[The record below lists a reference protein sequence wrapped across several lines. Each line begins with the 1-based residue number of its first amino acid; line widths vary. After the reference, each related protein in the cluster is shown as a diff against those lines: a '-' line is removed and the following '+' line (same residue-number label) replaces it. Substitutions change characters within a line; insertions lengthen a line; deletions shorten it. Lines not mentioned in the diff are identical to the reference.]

1 MKKRLLIISIVAA
14 LLIFSLGGCGKK
26 KAPAIDENST
36 QAVTEENATSSETA
50 ASEETKADSE
60 AKQEEAAAT
69 ENEELANAVNVKNAE
84 ELLMA
89 IKPGANIVLSAG
101 TYNLS
106 GVIRDKSKV
115 EKNEYLSL
123 SFASYDNELVVRNVD
138 DMTITGPAD
147 GKAEIV
153 IEDPYAAVMAFEW
166 CKNVKLSNVT
176 MGHTAQKGYCTGSV
190 VKIVNCVDMAFSKD
204 DLYGCGTY
212 GIEADRCQGV
222 RVDDTIIRECS
233 YGIVSMRFCSDTE
246 FNNCILKECEYLDLL
261 DLRCCSVTFNKC
273 EFKDNKTK
281 YDFVARNSKSS
292 VFFNGCHFDEV
303 ETERLNEMSDDCSA
317 LVFDDKCTFDGH
329 NLKSVVT
336 VSSAKE
342 LFDAIRPGATIY
354 IEPGEYNLTECAKA
368 IYEER
373 GLVWDRTHEYVKFSE
388 VFDGVEV
395 TLNNVDNLTIC
406 GLGGSSADVS
416 LIVDPRYAAVFYLKN
431 CENVSFINLTAGHS
445 DRGNC
450 VGDVISIE
458 GGSGFVFSKVD
469 LFGCGVNGIGAY
481 ENFRNVYV
489 YDSIIRDCEYG
500 PLNICDGTGEFYVIN
515 TDMYGSNGGGYY
527 DIPAEG
533 LYFLRCSFGEKET
546 NKFAFMDNATIWDCE
561 YSEITEY
568 PDYEYDDIEYYGD
581 LGYEDYNLEM
591 DYCPEFDKSKM
602 KVIPFDYY
610 AIEDTYFKGYQ
621 IEDSATGDVT
631 VLKGEEADPSM
642 FAEIAFYPDSFAN
655 IYGVAD
661 IEGPYTWECDS
672 SYSGVLVSADGKQS
686 GKFSLYAAPSEN
698 EDSVVWMLLSIG
710 TKTIWL
716 FL

>member
-1 MKKRLLIISIVAA
+1 MKKKIFIYSIVTV
-14 LLIFSLGGCGKK
+14 LMFSMICGCGRKK
-26 KAPAIDENST
+26 NIVANENDT
-36 QAVTEENATSSETA
+36 QNSADVTSEQEEAKTDSETV
-50 ASEETKADSE
+50 
-60 AKQEEAAAT
+60 QEEAAT
-69 ENEELANAVNVKNAE
+69 ENAEASDAIYVKSAE

-89 IKPGANIVLSAG
+89 IEPGANIVLSDG

-106 GVIRDKSKV
+106 GVIRDKSKI

-123 SFASYDNELVVRNVD
+123 SFASYDDEIVVSNVE
-138 DMTITGPAD
+138 DMTISGPAD

-153 IEDPYAAVMAFEW
+153 VEDPYAAVMAFEW
-166 CKNVKLSNVT
+166 CNNVKLSNVT
-176 MGHTAQKGYCTGSV
+176 MGHIVEKGYCTGAV
-190 VKIVNCVDMAFSKD
+190 IRLENCVDVTISND

-222 RVDDTIIRECS
+222 RVEDTTIRECS
-233 YGIVSMRFCSDTE
+233 YGIISMRYCTDTE
-246 FNNCILKECEYLDLL
+246 FNKCIFKECEYLDLL
-261 DLRCCSVTFNKC
+261 DVRYCSITFNNC
-273 EFKDNKTK
+273 EFKDNNTQ
-281 YDFVARNSKSS
+281 YDFVERNSKSS
-292 VFFNGCHFDEV
+292 LFFNGCFFDEI
-303 ETERLNEMSDDCSA
+303 ETERINELGNYCGA
-317 LVFDDKCTFDGH
+317 IVFDDKCTFNGH
-329 NLKSVVT
+329 NLKPAVT

-342 LFDAIRPGATIY
+342 LLDAIRPGATIY

-373 GLVWDRTHEYVKFSE
+373 GLVWDRTHEYVKFNE
-388 VFDGVEV
+388 VFDGVEIV
-395 TLNNVDNLTIC
+395 LNNVDNLTIY
-406 GLGGSSADVS
+406 GLGDSSADVS

-431 CENVSFINLTAGHS
+431 CTNVSFMNFTAGHT
-445 DRGNC
+445 DRGTC

-458 GGSGFVFSKVD
+458 GGSGFIFSEVD

-481 ENFRNVYV
+481 EGFKNVYV

-527 DIPAEG
+527 DMPADG

-546 NKFAFMDNATIWDCE
+546 NKFAFMENATIWDCE

-610 AIEDTYFKGYQ
+610 VIEDTYFKGYQ

-642 FAEIAFYPDSFAN
+642 FAEIAFYPDGFAN